1 MAAPRHFY
9 HHHRLIYSTTLRR
22 HLTSVA
28 VVLVLLILVLI
39 FIFNSIYPQKPL
51 SLSQL
56 SFLDLILATISSLE
70 RLLIAYCFALF
81 FSIPLAL
88 LITVTPRVEKVL
100 LPFFDV
106 LESVPVLVFFPVIVL
121 VFFRI
126 GSFEGAAVFILFM
139 AMIWNLVFSMVGGLS
154 TIPQDI
160 KEASVIFRAKG
171 LKKLWY
177 ITLPSIFPF
186 IVTGSLLAFAQG
198 WNILIIAEVIHNY
211 IPGGTAAED
220 RFGLGSLLVNSS
232 LQGNTS
238 LFIASI
244 AVLILIITLINFF
257 VWQKLLK
264 LSERYKFE

>member
-1 MAAPRHFY
+1 MAF
-9 HHHRLIYSTTLRR
+9 
-22 HLTSVA
+22 
-28 VVLVLLILVLI
+28 VLVLLIIVLT
-39 FIFNSIYPQKPL
+39 FIFNSLYPQKPIN
-51 SLSQL
+51 LSQV
-56 SFLDLILATISSLE
+56 SSLDLILASISSLE
-70 RLLIAYCFALF
+70 RLLIAYCLALF
-81 FSIPLAL
+81 FSVPLAL
-88 LITVTPRVEKVL
+88 LITLTPKVEKVL

-106 LESVPVLVFFPVIVL
+106 LESVPILVFFPVVVL
-121 VFFRI
+121 VFLKI
-126 GSFEGAAVFILFM
+126 GSFEGAAIFILFM

-160 KEASVIFRAKG
+160 KEASVLFRAKG

-211 IPGGTAAED
+211 IPGGTTAED

-238 LFIASI
+238 IFIASI
-244 AVLILIITLINFF
+244 AVLVLIITLFNFF